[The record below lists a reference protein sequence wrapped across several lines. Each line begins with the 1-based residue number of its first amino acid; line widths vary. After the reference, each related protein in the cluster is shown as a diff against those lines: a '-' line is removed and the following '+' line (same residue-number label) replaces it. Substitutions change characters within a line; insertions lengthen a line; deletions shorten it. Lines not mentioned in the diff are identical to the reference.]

1 MELLLRMCAYSLICL
16 GGVVG
21 LHVVIV
27 LPGDAF
33 VWIWLTFTGV
43 VTLTDW
49 LVHPPM
55 PPVAKPLN
63 IFDYFEEPSE

>member
-1 MELLLRMCAYSLICL
+1 MDLLLRTCAYSLICL
-16 GGVVG
+16 GGALG

-43 VTLTDW
+43 VTITDW
-49 LVHPPM
+49 LVRPPM
-55 PPVAKPLN
+55 AEPLN
-63 IFDYFEEPSE
+63 VFDYFAEGDE